1 VRAGRTGGERGSAI
15 AEFVMV
21 SALLVVV
28 AMGALQLAV
37 LLHVRN
43 VVLSSAS
50 EGARRA
56 ARADSTTAEGVARTT
71 TMINESLR
79 TGYADSVTAQV
90 ATVDGLRVVQVTV
103 TAPVPV
109 VGLFGPAGSLT
120 VTGRSVMERQ

>member
-1 VRAGRTGGERGSAI
+1 
-15 AEFVMV
+15 MV
-21 SALLVVV
+21 SALLVLV
-28 AMGALQLAV
+28 AMGVFQLAL

-56 ARADSTTAEGVARTT
+56 ARADSTTAEGVARAT

-79 TGYADSVTAQV
+79 DGYADSVTAKV
-90 ATVDGLRVVQVTV
+90 TTVGGLRVVEMTV

-109 VGLFGPAGSLT
+109 VGLFGPTGALT